1 MYNCKEPT
9 NRSHPI
15 MTADTITLEMCT
27 YSLEK
32 TFVID
37 KELTVNKKKN
47 TKNKNKQQPMTADTI
62 TLEKG
67 TYTLEKTIVIDE
79 ELTVNKITN
88 K

>member
-1 MYNCKEPT
+1 
-9 NRSHPI
+9 
-15 MTADTITLEMCT
+15 
-27 YSLEK
+27 
-32 TFVID
+32 
-37 KELTVNKKKN
+37 
-47 TKNKNKQQPMTADTI
+47 MTADTI